1 MLEREFQEWL
11 VQSKPVFRAL
21 ARRRA
26 AYLEAMAS
34 EANER
39 EIYRHQGRAEVLKEL
54 PNLEYSDMDWSD
66 THD

>member
-1 MLEREFQEWL
+1 
-11 VQSKPVFRAL
+11 
-21 ARRRA
+21 
-26 AYLEAMAS
+26 MAS